1 MQKPRQI
8 HIPHTFILILSTHI
22 PYTRGMQ
29 KPMHMH
35 IPYTSKYILY
45 THINT
50 LYTHTLY
57 TYSIKTYIHTLYT
70 HTLYIHTYSIH
81 TYPGLP
87 ALLLPHPP
95 DKQTNGKNHE
105 QKGRHDGVLY
115 LFSVKRD
122 LISVKRDLIS
132 VKREDQT
139 LLAKDRVQEV
149 LSNLNYYH

>member
-50 LYTHTLY
+50 LYTRGSQHF
-57 TYSIKTYIHTLYT
+57 SFPT
-70 HTLYIHTYSIH
+70 HQTN
-81 TYPGLP
+81 
-87 ALLLPHPP
+87 
-95 DKQTNGKNHE
+95 KQTAKTTNRKAGTME
-105 QKGRHDGVLY
+105 SCTY
-115 LFSVKRD
+115 LVSK
-122 LISVKRDLIS
+122 
-132 VKREDQT
+132 ET
-139 LLAKDRVQEV
+139 
-149 LSNLNYYH
+149 